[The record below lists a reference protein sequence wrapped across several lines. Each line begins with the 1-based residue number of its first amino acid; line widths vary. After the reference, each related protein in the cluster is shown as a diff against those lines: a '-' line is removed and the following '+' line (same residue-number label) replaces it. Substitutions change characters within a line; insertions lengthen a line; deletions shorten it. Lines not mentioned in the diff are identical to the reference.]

1 MDDIKSNFLKLVN
14 PQKTQII
21 GKLPFIWVFGSGGED
36 VKKIETIANPLNP
49 GHQDFEAYKNINSYR
64 AKFIQWSRNNQHS
77 LSELL
82 TVPEMYPEWLNF
94 NKYSN
99 LVDFELDITSISK
112 GTIVFSESVGAYTEI
127 GMFSCFSE
135 LHKNIL
141 IVVPSEYIADSNSSF
156 FNYGAILK
164 IKENRIS
171 EDLTNIFALDSISES
186 NKDKL
191 DSLFKNIA
199 DHFSNIIN
207 NKDNSSLSFNHSN
220 KHHVIL
226 LFLDLIDLFP
236 SKPKSFYK
244 NILEE
249 FGVDINKINLDKMI
263 TTLELL
269 DLISKRLSGNNT
281 YYDIKVRNYSSCIKY
296 IADRPNRFERSDFKL
311 NMR

>member
-1 MDDIKSNFLKLVN
+1 MDDIKSDFLKLVN

-36 VKKIETIANPLNP
+36 VQKIETIANPLNP
-49 GHQDFEAYKNINSYR
+49 GHKDFEAYKNINSYR

-77 LSELL
+77 LSKWL

-99 LVDFELDITSISK
+99 LVDFELDITSISQ

-141 IVVPSEYIADSNSSF
+141 IVVPSEYISDGITSF

-207 NKDNSSLSFNHSN
+207 DKNHSSLSFNHSN

-244 NILEE
+244 NILEN

-263 TTLELL
+263 TTLEIL
-269 DLISKRLSGNNT
+269 DLISKKLSGNNT
-281 YYDIKVRNYSSCIKY
+281 YYNIKASNYSSCIKY
-296 IADRPNRFERSDFKL
+296 IADYPNRFERSVFKL